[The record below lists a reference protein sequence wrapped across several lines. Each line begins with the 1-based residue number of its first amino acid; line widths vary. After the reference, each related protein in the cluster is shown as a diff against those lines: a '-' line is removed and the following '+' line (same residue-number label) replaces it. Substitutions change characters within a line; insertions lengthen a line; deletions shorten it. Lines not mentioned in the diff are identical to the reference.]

1 MEQDESQTLVMLTD
15 ILTMGCVTRV
25 YTQTDLNNAKH
36 WKLGLREKQNS
47 FLCCLFVEG
56 YI

>member
-15 ILTMGCVTRV
+15 ILAMGWVTQV

-36 WKLGLREKQNS
+36 WKFGLREKQKSS
-47 FLCCLFVEG
+47 FLCYL
-56 YI
+56 